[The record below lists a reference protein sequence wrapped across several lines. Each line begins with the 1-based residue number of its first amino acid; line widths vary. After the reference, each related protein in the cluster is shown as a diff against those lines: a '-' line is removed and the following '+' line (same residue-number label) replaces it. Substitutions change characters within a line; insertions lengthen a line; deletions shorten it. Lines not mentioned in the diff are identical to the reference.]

1 MNNGFSNGKRMKKVC
16 AYVLLPI
23 AFMTGAMLSQQQ
35 AVVQGQGLPPGD
47 NVIGKVTAATKDTVT
62 VTPILGGDP
71 VTVKVGGDT
80 RVIKDRQPASLS
92 DIKTG
97 DTVVARGP
105 LKGQTME
112 ASFLLVV
119 DPSMIQRMQNGGF
132 GGGGGAGP
140 MSQFKPEDM
149 GKKYIAGEVKAINE
163 TKLTIARPDNQTQD
177 IEVDENT
184 SFKKGKESVT
194 LADITVGDFVRGT
207 GEIKNG
213 IFVPKELN
221 VGRPMRQIR
230 MVGPGGNP
238 QDQKKPDDQKAP
250 DAPKPP
256 PDPPKN

>member
-1 MNNGFSNGKRMKKVC
+1 MKKIY
-16 AYVLLPI
+16 ALLLQIVLM
-23 AFMTGAMLSQQQ
+23 AGVALSQQT
-35 AVVQGQGLPPGD
+35 VVQGQGMPPGD
-47 NVIGKVTAATKDTVT
+47 NVIGKVTAATKDTIT

-80 RVIKDRQPASLS
+80 RFIKDRQPVAIA

-105 LKGQTME
+105 LKGQTMD
-112 ASFLLVV
+112 ARMVLVV

-149 GKKYIAGEVKAINE
+149 GKKFIIGEVKAINE

-184 SFKKGKESVT
+184 SFKKGKESIT
-194 LADITVGDFVRGT
+194 LADITVGEFVRGT

-221 VGRPMRQIR
+221 VGQPMRQFR
-230 MVGPGGNP
+230 MAGPGGNP
-238 QDQKKPDDQKAP
+238 QDQKKPDAQKAP